1 MPRVA
6 KKSLD
11 IGREMEY
18 MLATGNLRSRSGLGL
33 QQVHQVGTKR
43 QWTAP
48 IDFQLRDMLC
58 SILPESVV
66 KCVYFLVEFGVHD
79 CGREAQLLPLP
90 VSLQS
95 SAQRSLLHRD
105 EDHQRQEA
113 APRSLG

>member
-6 KKSLD
+6 KKSVD

-48 IDFQLRDMLC
+48 IHFQLRDMLC
-58 SILPESVV
+58 SILPESVCKV
-66 KCVYFLVEFGVHD
+66 RISS
-79 CGREAQLLPLP
+79 GRIRGSRLW
-90 VSLQS
+90 
-95 SAQRSLLHRD
+95 
-105 EDHQRQEA
+105 
-113 APRSLG
+113 PRSSTSTATCLTSEQCTEEPSSPR